1 MTDLIITAT
10 AEDSYALAREIG
22 SMIGI
27 GVGISSGAAL
37 FAAIEVAMRD
47 EASGKTVVAI
57 CPDGIDRYLST
68 DLFE

>member
-1 MTDLIITAT
+1 MSNKRKLPRSIAV
-10 AEDSYALAREIG
+10 LG
-22 SMIGI
+22 SPK
-27 GVGISSGAAL
+27 VLCLAAL
-37 FAAIEVAMRD
+37 FAAIEVARCD